1 MGYALVV
8 LLAGVTIVVVI
19 VCHQRNVIVCHQ
31 RNVAKFNER
40 FPPIDDDE
48 FVRRC
53 GPGVNRDV
61 AIRVRR
67 IVSEQLGI
75 EYERVYPDQKFVDD
89 LYCD

>member
-1 MGYALVV
+1 MIYLPIVV
-8 LLAGVTIVVVI
+8 LVFLGAMIVI
-19 VCHQRNVIVCHQ
+19 LQKRET
-31 RNVAKFNER
+31 AKFDER

-53 GPGVNRDV
+53 SPGVNRDI
-61 AIRVRR
+61 ALRVRR

-75 EYERVYPDQKFVDD
+75 EYERIYPEQKFVDD